1 MFNIIVIQDSAILEE
16 IGPVT
21 KEDGIRIKAELR
33 EKYGNEVTIGIFEE
47 EHNDNEIPN
56 TNN

>member
-33 EKYGNEVTIGIFEE
+33 EKYGNEITIGIFEK
-47 EHNDNEIPN
+47 EHNEIPD